1 MVLASSEQERRSIG
15 AHSGAIDRRIICG
28 PGRIPD
34 GFVVSVGGLGIE
46 NEGEGRSQVPLLGDI
61 PILGELF
68 GTREKTS
75 SQTRFYVFL
84 RASVMRSATFDDLK
98 YASGREL
105 SAAKVDDGFPRLE
118 PRIIR

>member
-1 MVLASSEQERRSIG
+1 PPRLETRLKSTAT
-15 AHSGAIDRRIICG
+15 
-28 PGRIPD
+28 IPD

-61 PILGELF
+61 PLLGELF

-75 SQTRFYVFL
+75 NQARFYVFL
-84 RASVMRSATFDDLK
+84 RASVMRSATFEDLK

-105 SAAKVDDGFPRLE
+105 SAAQVDDGFPRLE